1 MSDYRDRNNASSKKC
16 YEKTIEQRYAPD
28 YEHEVI
34 RKHSQIPDT
43 EAWHWSRAPEE
54 ILYDS
59 GYINSFSKE
68 RHERLMRKKEAQEG
82 VNRVTDYGFDGIA
95 RTNTSTGSV
104 YGGIQAKYY
113 CNSKVTAGDIG
124 SFLLMQMK
132 LICKNSQSKGYL
144 YTATSLEPNVTDT
157 LADPDFYIRHILHPW
172 KPLDARTMPKY
183 EIPPIQECDL
193 PLRPYQE
200 DALAQLKGK
209 DGINGL
215 YIPCG
220 MGKTVISGHH
230 LKGCNSSLIVAIA
243 PLKVSVKNLYDR
255 LSCCLPTHKSLL
267 VDSDTDGTTNPAEI
281 KRFLEEGDSNKI
293 IYSTYD
299 SAVEILSEIITCY
312 EDAFCLADEIH
323 NATVKVC
330 DFINRFP
337 NGLIMS
343 ATLPVEILDLIEVN
357 HIVSIPFSYGI
368 KEGYLVDYTVWLPH
382 LVKASDGT
390 TSVDVD
396 IPVEF
401 LEFNK
406 ELTAKALY
414 LATCMLKTGSRRCI
428 AYMSSQDECD
438 AFMEIVISVFQNYHG
453 LDVWTNKI
461 DSATPSKKRSAVL
474 EEFQN
479 GNSGTYHILTSIRIL
494 DEAVD
499 IPACDSEFVTSI
511 GEHSSDT
518 RMMQRSMRGS
528 RLDSK
533 NPSKRNNIFLW
544 ADGWEKCVG
553 ALELLR
559 EADLEFHK
567 KIRIAD
573 CNYDRSDASER
584 VEMIKEE
591 VLDFEQWR
599 DIKSITLM
607 QKYMLII
614 TEILEF
620 YREYG
625 EIPNARGSREN
636 EKTLG
641 IWIQSRRT
649 EKNKGILISE
659 LEAEILKAFPW
670 WSWDPIGDSHK
681 KIISEIS
688 EFYIKYGEKPSVNG
702 KRANEKVLGNWIQS
716 RRRDKR
722 KMKLSADLE
731 SAILKAFSW
740 WSWDPISDSHKNII
754 GEILEFY
761 NKYNEPPRKGGN
773 RDSENKLATW
783 IGAQRLSKK
792 RGKITAELESAIMN
806 AFPWWSWDI
815 FSDSHKKIIGEILEF
830 YRKYNEIPV
839 QTRMEG
845 KERGNRD
852 NEKILARWMET
863 RRKEKRS
870 GVLNSE
876 IESAILK
883 ALPWFSWNP
892 SKDAHSKIMSEIS
905 DFYEKYNVIPTL
917 RGERANE
924 KILATWIFERRK
936 DKKKGRLDDD
946 FESAILK
953 AFPWWSWDPNGDSR
967 IQNIKCILEF
977 YTKYGETPKKGGS
990 RGSENELALWISYCR
1005 QRKRMGK
1012 LGDDFEVLIRK
1023 ELSWLSLE

>member
-1 MSDYRDRNNASSKKC
+1 MSSYRDRNNASSKKC

-34 RKHSQIPDT
+34 RQHSQLPVT

-54 ILYDS
+54 ILYES

-68 RHERLMRKKEAQEG
+68 RHERLMRKRELKEG

-95 RTNTSTGSV
+95 RTKTSTGNV
-104 YGGIQAKYY
+104 YSGIQAKYY
-113 CNSKVTAGDIG
+113 CNRKVTGEKIG
-124 SFLLMQMK
+124 SFAIMQMK

-144 YTATSLEPNVTDT
+144 YTSTRLEPNVADT
-157 LADPDFYIRHILHPW
+157 LADPEFPIRHILHPW
-172 KPLDARTMPKY
+172 KPPDARTMPKY
-183 EIPPIQECDL
+183 EIPPVQECDL

-200 DALAQLKGK
+200 DALVQLKDK

-230 LKGCNSSLIVAIA
+230 LKGFNSSLIVAIA
-243 PLKVSVKNLYDR
+243 PLRVSVKNLQDR
-255 LSCCLPTHKSLL
+255 LSCFLPTYKSLL
-267 VDSDTDGTTNPAEI
+267 VDSDTDGTTNPGEI

-323 NATVKVC
+323 NANEHVC
-330 DFINRFP
+330 KFINRFP

-343 ATLPVEILDLIEVN
+343 ATMPVEILEEIEVN

-414 LATCMLKTGSRRCI
+414 LVACMLKTGSRRCI

-438 AFMEIVISVFQNYHG
+438 AFMEIVSSVFQNYHG
-453 LDVWTNKI
+453 LNVWTNKI
-461 DSATPSKKRSAVL
+461 DSETPSKKRSAIL

-511 GEHSSDT
+511 GERSSDI

-559 EADLEFHK
+559 EADPEFHK

-573 CNYDRSDASER
+573 CNYDRSDSSER
-584 VEMIKEE
+584 VEMIKAE
-591 VLDFEQWR
+591 VLEFEKWEGVQCLT
-599 DIKSITLM
+599 IMEKHL
-607 QKYMLII
+607 LII
-614 TEILEF
+614 SQISEF
-620 YREYG
+620 YGKYG
-625 EIPNARGSREN
+625 ETPNKRGKRNN

-641 IWIQSRRT
+641 LWITCRR
-649 EKNKGILISE
+649 KNKKKGKLNSV
-659 LEAEILKAFPW
+659 LETLILKTFPW
-670 WSWDPIGDSHK
+670 WSWDPIGDYNKKIMNEISDFYDKYKEEPKYEGKREKESILTRWIINRRMNKKRGILDFELETSILKRFSWWSWDPIRDYHK
-681 KIISEIS
+681 KIMNDISEFYKKYKEAPTAKGSRDNEKILGTWIGNRRKDKKKGKLNSELETQIIKAFPWWSWDPFSDSYKKIMKEIS
-688 EFYIKYGEKPSVNG
+688 EFYKKYNEEPMQKENP
-702 KRANEKVLGNWIQS
+702 RQNEKKLASWIR
-716 RRRDKR
+716 RRRDDK
-722 KMKLSADLE
+722 KKGMLE
-731 SAILKAFSW
+731 SYLESQILTIFPW
-740 WSWDPISDSHKNII
+740 WSWDPISDSHKKIMNDISD
-754 GEILEFY
+754 FY
-761 NKYNEPPRKGGN
+761 KKYNEEPKGNGKRDNERKFA
-773 RDSENKLATW
+773 SW
-783 IGAQRLSKK
+783 IGSRRQNKK
-792 RGKITAELESAIMN
+792 EGTLNVDLESHIIST
-806 AFPWWSWDI
+806 FSWWSWDK
-815 FSDSHKKIIGEILEF
+815 FGDSHKKIM
-830 YRKYNEIPV
+830 N
-839 QTRMEG
+839 
-845 KERGNRD
+845 
-852 NEKILARWMET
+852 
-863 RRKEKRS
+863 
-870 GVLNSE
+870 
-876 IESAILK
+876 
-883 ALPWFSWNP
+883 
-892 SKDAHSKIMSEIS
+892 EIS
-905 DFYEKYNVIPTL
+905 DFYKKYNDAPNQ
-917 RGERANE
+917 RGKRENER
-924 KILATWIFERRK
+924 KLGIWIQGRRK
-936 DKKKGRLDDD
+936 YKKDGNLDA
-946 FESAILK
+946 ELEAL
-953 AFPWWSWDPNGDSR
+953 
-967 IQNIKCILEF
+967 IK
-977 YTKYGETPKKGGS
+977 
-990 RGSENELALWISYCR
+990 
-1005 QRKRMGK
+1005 
-1012 LGDDFEVLIRK
+1012 K
-1023 ELSWLSLE
+1023 ELPWLSLE